1 MKRVSIQVQAFS
13 GTLIYGPRG
22 VIYVHSKAKVMSRTN
37 KILIAAVGGAVLAAG
52 LAAFFT
58 TEAGKE
64 ALSKATDAL
73 TNLKGKAL
81 EMAKSNAGEIVQ
93 GATNT
98 VGNIA
103 KEKVTERTNGM

>member
-1 MKRVSIQVQAFS
+1 
-13 GTLIYGPRG
+13 
-22 VIYVHSKAKVMSRTN
+22 MSRTN
-37 KILIAAVGGAVLAAG
+37 TILIAAVGGAVLAAA

-64 ALSKATDAL
+64 ALNKATDAL